1 MEESTNKIIQ
11 YDSCLNSK
19 IEEII
24 ELFDQTSKSK
34 TYSLSK
40 IDNTLMSKIDNTLM
54 RTIEDAQDIKEKY
67 KSMIYFNYY

>member
-1 MEESTNKIIQ
+1 MEESTNKILQ

-40 IDNTLMSKIDNTLM
+40 IDNTLM

>member
-1 MEESTNKIIQ
+1 MEESTNKILQ

-40 IDNTLMSKIDNTLM
+40 FDNTLM